1 MKDEDSSVIYI
12 AGSREAGG
20 GETAAKLLLRLFLYF
35 FSLFLPLTLTIL
47 CKRVK
52 L

>member
-1 MKDEDSSVIYI
+1 MSDGDSAVIYM
-12 AGSREAGG
+12 AGSSEAGEEDDSRVTFG
-20 GETAAKLLLRLFLYF
+20 PFFVF
-35 FSLFLPLTLTIL
+35 FSQFRPLTLTIL